1 MTYDY
6 YIATNPYS
14 TRREIEDADTALVA
28 ELYCPQIEAIF
39 IAGASALGKSVYD
52 ATAGHGLTGTLDQVL
67 NEGTAAQ

>member
-6 YIATNPYS
+6 YISRSRYTGL
-14 TRREIEDADTALVA
+14 RKVEDGDTALVA
-28 ELYCPQIEAIF
+28 ELRCPQIEAIF

-67 NEGTAAQ
+67 NEGTAA

>member
-6 YIATNPYS
+6 TITRNPYS
-14 TRREIEDADTALVA
+14 NRREIEGADTALVA

-67 NEGTAAQ
+67 NEGGL

>member
-6 YIATNPYS
+6 YITTNPYS

-28 ELYCPQIEAIF
+28 ELYCPKIEAIF

-52 ATAGHGLTGTLDQVL
+52 RDAGHGLTGTLDQVMH
-67 NEGTAAQ
+67 EGSEA